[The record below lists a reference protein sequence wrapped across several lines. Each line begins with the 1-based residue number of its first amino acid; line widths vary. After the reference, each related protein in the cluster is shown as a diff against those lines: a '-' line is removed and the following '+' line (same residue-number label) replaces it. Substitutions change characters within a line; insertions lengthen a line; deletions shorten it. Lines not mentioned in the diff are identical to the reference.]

1 LARWSLL
8 ARVNARTI
16 PSVRQTIHEIGRD
29 HRHPDLD
36 SWIKIGPVHRMNA
49 RDFMQLL
56 LVCIIWAA
64 HHVIV
69 SGPGQWLLRPQ
80 NRIAVSRGHSGI
92 FAPYSIIT
100 TADPIRHC
108 EPQVKQSRLRAVL
121 DCFAALAMT
130 AEDHAGFRS
139 IRNRE
144 AYGAEAR

>member
-1 LARWSLL
+1 
-8 ARVNARTI
+8 
-16 PSVRQTIHEIGRD
+16 
-29 HRHPDLD
+29 
-36 SWIKIGPVHRMNA
+36 MNA

-69 SGPGQWLLRPQ
+69 SGPGRWLLRPQ
-80 NRIAVSRGHSGI
+80 NRIAVSRGHSGL

-100 TADPIRHC
+100 TADPIRH
-108 EPQVKQSRLRAVL
+108 
-121 DCFAALAMT
+121 CFAALAMT

-144 AYGAEAR
+144 AYGAEVR